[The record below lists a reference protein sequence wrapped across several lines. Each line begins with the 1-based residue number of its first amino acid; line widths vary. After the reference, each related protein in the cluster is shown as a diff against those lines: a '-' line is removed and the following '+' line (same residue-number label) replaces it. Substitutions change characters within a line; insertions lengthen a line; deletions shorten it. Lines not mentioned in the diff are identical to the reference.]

1 MGLTPPA
8 GLIFGWYDNYDLLV
22 STPNGHRE
30 THAMATEF
38 QMHPAGIINSRAKPG
53 MSTLVFPR
61 LTAQQAKSV
70 GKNRASCTTATLTQ
84 KNSGIS
90 YSEACARQA
99 GLMAAQE
106 AGAVAEHP

>member
-1 MGLTPPA
+1 M
-8 GLIFGWYDNYDLLV
+8 
-22 STPNGHRE
+22 
-30 THAMATEF
+30 
-38 QMHPAGIINSRAKPG
+38 
-53 MSTLVFPR
+53 
-61 LTAQQAKSV
+61 
-70 GKNRASCTTATLTQ
+70 GKNRPVPLMHYTGPKKVNPPATLTQ